1 MHFGWDRSNCMTLEA
16 IGDIFDVTR
25 TMINSIESTA
35 FRKIRQSL
43 WGRNKAKQLFRYE
56 VCNDKVSS
64 IPGIIEKMNFAERY
78 LCDEVI

>member
-1 MHFGWDRSNCMTLEA
+1 MHYGWNNSKSITFQEM
-16 IGDIFDVTR
+16 GDIFGVTR
-25 TMINSIESTA
+25 SMINSIESTA

-56 VCNDKVSS
+56 LCNGKVSS